1 MATPRPKSA
10 RQEIVYVLGPVDTT
24 PGKKQTYPIRPMK
37 RGLAESPEVRALGI
51 MIQEGYRP
59 GEDDRTIEVENK
71 VTQHMRG
78 RKSNAE
84 KELEKVK
91 AELEALKAQ
100 MTNAAKPKQDAEAN
114 P

>member
-59 GEDDRTIEVENK
+59 GEDDRTVEVENK
-71 VTQHMRG
+71 MVQRIG

-84 KELEKVK
+84 KENEQLKK
-91 AELEALKAQ
+91 QLAEMQELL
-100 MTNAAKPKQDAEAN
+100 NAKTAKDAEAN
-114 P
+114 A